1 MIKIKFE
8 EPNLGFKNPLI
19 NLSQLVE
26 SVFDISHINRRD
38 YSLNYKIDKRKKNN
52 LWKEERDLLLKFHP
66 SAKDLFEQS
75 FNKIFKQGRWRI
87 W

>member
-19 NLSQLVE
+19 NLSQLAE
-26 SVFDISHINRRD
+26 SIFDINYANRRD
-38 YSLNYKIDKRKKNN
+38 YSLNYKINKRKKDN
-52 LWKEERDLLLKFHP
+52 LWEEEKKLLLKFHP

-87 W
+87 